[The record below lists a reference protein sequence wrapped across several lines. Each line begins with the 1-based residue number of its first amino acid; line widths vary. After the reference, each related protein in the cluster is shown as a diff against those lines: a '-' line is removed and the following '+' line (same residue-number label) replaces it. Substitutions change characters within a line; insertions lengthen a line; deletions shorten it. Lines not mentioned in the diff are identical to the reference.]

1 MGADGGR
8 LGVGRMDDRQLG
20 YFITVAEEK
29 SLGRAA
35 MRLPISLS
43 ALSRQIMALEQE
55 LEVQLFI
62 RTLKGLELTQAGEIW
77 LAHAHAIRAK
87 LGRARQVVSGKD
99 DGLGLKVDI
108 GVPSLA
114 WRRLLDPLLDNLSR
128 TQPKIE
134 LALHQMTAPG
144 QIAALREGRILAAF
158 NNCASL
164 EKVPGLRTEMLSREK
179 IWFGMSS
186 QHRLAGSSTVS
197 LADFRD
203 DPWIGG
209 QDHADSRA
217 DYGCTIF
224 LHHGF
229 QPRVGQQVSDGMA
242 GLGVIACGLGVS
254 LLPESMQALHFPGV
268 VFRPLLSDA
277 GILPMGLDCVYR
289 ENESS
294 PLLAALLESV
304 RSCRAIR

>member
-1 MGADGGR
+1 
-8 LGVGRMDDRQLG
+8 MDDRQLG

-35 MRLPISLS
+35 LRLPISLS

-77 LAHAHAIRAK
+77 LAHAHAIRTK
-87 LGRARQVVSGKD
+87 LGRAREVVSGKD
-99 DGLGLKVDI
+99 DRLGLKVDI

-114 WRRLLDPLLDNLSR
+114 WRRMLDPVLENFSR

-134 LALHQMTAPG
+134 LVLHQMTASR

-158 NNCASL
+158 NNCL
-164 EKVPGLRTEMLSREK
+164 CLDQVPGLRSEMLSREK
-179 IWFGMSS
+179 LCFGMSS
-186 QHRLAGSSTVS
+186 QHRLAGSSAVS
-197 LADFRD
+197 LAEFRD
-203 DPWIGG
+203 DLWIGG
-209 QDHADSRA
+209 QDYVDAHADNAR
-217 DYGCTIF
+217 DYERSLL

-229 QPRVGQQVSDGMA
+229 QPRIGPLVSDCMA
-242 GLGVIACGLGVS
+242 GLGVIACGLAVS

-277 GILPMGLDCVYR
+277 GILPMGLDCAYR
-289 ENESS
+289 ENEPS

-304 RSCRAIR
+304 RACRAIH